1 MILHNRQTFLLSLA
15 FGVFIAFIPFILKL
29 RRDPFDAAGSYAI
42 WWIGFFFVSV
52 IMGFRMP
59 RQVNKVVFGVGFG
72 LPLALIGYF
81 VVTPDSANLWPLS
94 LILGTVIGL
103 PPAFVGAYL
112 GRFLRGPNN
121 LPE

>member
-29 RRDPFDAAGSYAI
+29 RRDPFDAGESYAI
-42 WWIGFFFVSV
+42 WWIGFFAVSA
-52 IMGFRMP
+52 IIGFRTP
-59 RQVNKVVFGVGFG
+59 REAKKVALGVGFG

-81 VVTPDSANLWPLS
+81 VMSPNSANLWPLS
-94 LILGTVIGL
+94 LILGTVIAL

-112 GRFLRGPNN
+112 GRFLRGSNN

>member
-1 MILHNRQTFLLSLA
+1 VVS
-15 FGVFIAFIPFILKL
+15 
-29 RRDPFDAAGSYAI
+29 AI
-42 WWIGFFFVSV
+42 IGF
-52 IMGFRMP
+52 RTP
-59 RQVNKVVFGVGFG
+59 REAKKVALGVGFG

-81 VVTPDSANLWPLS
+81 VMSPNSANLWPLS

-112 GRFLRGPNN
+112 GRFLRGSNN

>member
-1 MILHNRQTFLLSLA
+1 MILHNRKTFLLSLA

-42 WWIGFFFVSV
+42 WWIGFFVVSA
-52 IMGFRMP
+52 IIGFRTP
-59 RQVNKVVFGVGFG
+59 REAKKVALGVGFG

-81 VVTPDSANLWPLS
+81 VMSPNSANLWPLS
-94 LILGTVIGL
+94 LILGTVIAL

-112 GRFLRGPNN
+112 GRFLRGSNN
-121 LPE
+121 LPK

>member
-1 MILHNRQTFLLSLA
+1 MILHNRKTFLLSLA

-42 WWIGFFFVSV
+42 WWIGFFVVSA
-52 IMGFRMP
+52 IIGFRTP
-59 RQVNKVVFGVGFG
+59 REAKKVALGVGFG
-72 LPLALIGYF
+72 LPLVLIGYF
-81 VVTPDSANLWPLS
+81 VMSPNSANLWPLS
-94 LILGTVIGL
+94 LILGTVIAL

-112 GRFLRGPNN
+112 GRFLRGSNN

>member
-1 MILHNRQTFLLSLA
+1 VILHNRKTFLLSLA

-42 WWIGFFFVSV
+42 WWIGFFVVSA
-52 IMGFRMP
+52 IIGFLTP
-59 RQVNKVVFGVGFG
+59 REAKKVALGVGFG

-81 VVTPDSANLWPLS
+81 VMSPNSANLWPLS
-94 LILGTVIGL
+94 LILGTVIAL

-112 GRFLRGPNN
+112 GRFLRGSNN